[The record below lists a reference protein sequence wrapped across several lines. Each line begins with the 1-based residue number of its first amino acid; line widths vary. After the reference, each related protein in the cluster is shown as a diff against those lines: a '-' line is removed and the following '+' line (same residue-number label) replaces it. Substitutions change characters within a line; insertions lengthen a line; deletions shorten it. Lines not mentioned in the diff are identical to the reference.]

1 MSSSS
6 GKKGTAFLEGELT
19 KVDVAA
25 IEKQLKELWQSS
37 TEGDQESTSVMRA
50 CSSNFILLT
59 DSDESAVDETLSEIL
74 SQHPSRAILAIFNL
88 DDESQVH
95 AWVSARCHLASAK
108 GQDKVCSEQITVHA
122 KGGSTEQLASVI
134 RPLIVSDLPVFLWWR
149 MPKVDNEL
157 LRPLASMAD
166 ALIVDSN
173 ADAFDH
179 EFLES
184 IQPMATSRSRLKALD
199 LNWMR
204 LNAWQRAL
212 ANAFDGYPLEVFDLA
227 NIESV
232 AIHFASSKDGRVS
245 NQALLLSAWMASRL
259 RWTAAKKVSA
269 NKISF
274 QSNGSERSI
283 ELIAAKSFDA
293 EQDSEGD
300 ILEVA
305 ASLTEQRSL
314 AVKPEAAGEH
324 GAMVARLYAGKS
336 LESET
341 TPAKLNISDA
351 QLVVQQLEIT
361 AFDVVFAESLN
372 LAIEF
377 GKVLK

>member
-1 MSSSS
+1 MSG
-6 GKKGTAFLEGELT
+6 GKKGSAFLEGELT

-25 IEKQLKELWQSS
+25 IEKQLKELWQNSL
-37 TEGDQESTSVMRA
+37 EGDEDSNSIMRA

-74 SQHPSRAILAIFNL
+74 AQHPSRAVLAIFKL
-88 DDESQVH
+88 DQESQVN
-95 AWVSARCHLASAK
+95 AWVSARCHLATAK

-134 RPLIVSDLPVFLWWR
+134 RPLIVADLPVFLWWR
-149 MPKVDNEL
+149 MPKLDNEL

-173 ADAFDH
+173 ADPFDY
-179 EFLES
+179 EFLAS
-184 IQPMATSRSRLKALD
+184 VQPMATNRSRLKALD

-232 AIHFASSKDGRVS
+232 AIHYAGSKDGRIS
-245 NQALLLSAWMASRL
+245 NQALLLASWMSSRL
-259 RWTAAKKVSA
+259 RWTSAKKVA
-269 NKISF
+269 PNKASF
-274 QSNGSERSI
+274 QQASGGERSI
-283 ELIAAKSFDA
+283 EFIATKSYDV
-293 EQDSEGD
+293 ENDSEGD

-372 LAIEF
+372 QAVEF
-377 GKVLK
+377 GKTLK